1 MNCRLANSASP
12 SSWVLDAEVTQASDR
27 QLTRA
32 SSDRRQTTE
41 DEASVS
47 IGEVLALL
55 QREFPDISVSKIRF
69 LESEGLVRP
78 LRTQAGYRRFREADI
93 ARLHT
98 VLTLQRDHYL
108 PLKVIREHLEGP
120 GEETDPIAV
129 HGTGLHPADFRPGA
143 GRLRLDRDEL
153 ADAVGLTS
161 TTIDELVAIGLI
173 TPTPLGTFDQ
183 EAFTICEIV
192 GRLAQH
198 GVEARHL
205 RAFRVVADRDAGL
218 IEQVANP
225 HRVRPSAQDRMRGD
239 EITRELAA
247 LIIGLH
253 AAVLR
258 SELVREG
265 LPDGLR

>member
-1 MNCRLANSASP
+1 MAR
-12 SSWVLDAEVTQASDR
+12 VVEVSQASDR
-27 QLTRA
+27 RLRQA
-32 SSDRRQTTE
+32 GSDRQSPE
-41 DEASVS
+41 GQDEASVS

-69 LESEGLVRP
+69 LEAEGLVRP
-78 LRTQAGYRRFREADI
+78 LRTQSGYRRFREADI

-108 PLKVIREHLEGP
+108 PLKVIREHLESANQGT
-120 GEETDPIAV
+120 EAIAV
-129 HGTGLHPADFRPGA
+129 HGTGLHPTDFRPGA
-143 GRLRLDRDEL
+143 GHLRLDRDEL
-153 ADAVGLTS
+153 ADAVGLS
-161 TTIDELVAIGLI
+161 SQAVDELVGMGLI

-183 EAFTICEIV
+183 EAFAICEIV
-192 GRLAQH
+192 SRLAQH

-218 IEQVANP
+218 IEQVASP
-225 HRVRPSAQDRMRGD
+225 HRIRQSAQDRHRGD
-239 EITRELAA
+239 ELTRELAA

-258 SELVREG
+258 SELVREA

>member
-1 MNCRLANSASP
+1 MNYKSANSVSC
-12 SSWVLDAEVTQASDR
+12 SSWVQVVDVSQP
-27 QLTRA
+27 
-32 SSDRRQTTE
+32 SDRRLNRASERRSQHVQ

-78 LRTQAGYRRFREADI
+78 LRTASGYRRFRDADI
-93 ARLHT
+93 TRLQT
-98 VLTLQRDHYL
+98 VLMLQRDHYL
-108 PLKVIREHLEGP
+108 PLKVIRDHLESADQNL
-120 GEETDPIAV
+120 EAIAV
-129 HGTGLHPADFRPGA
+129 HGTGLHPTDFRPGA
-143 GRLRLDRDEL
+143 GRLRLDREEL
-153 ADAVGLTS
+153 ADAAGLRAATV
-161 TTIDELVAIGLI
+161 DELVSIGLI

-192 GRLAQH
+192 SRLAQH
-198 GVEARHL
+198 GVEPRHL

-225 HRVRPSAQDRMRGD
+225 HRVRQSAQDRLHGD
-239 EITRELAA
+239 ELVRELAA

>member
-1 MNCRLANSASP
+1 MS
-12 SSWVLDAEVTQASDR
+12 QASDR
-27 QLTRA
+27 RPRPQ
-32 SSDRRQTTE
+32 SQ

-69 LESEGLVRP
+69 LEAEGLVRP
-78 LRTQAGYRRFREADI
+78 LRTQSGYRRFREADI
-93 ARLHT
+93 TRLHT

-108 PLKVIREHLEGP
+108 PLKVIREYLEAANESSGAS
-120 GEETDPIAV
+120 GV
-129 HGTGLHPADFRPGA
+129 HGTGLHPTDFRPGA

-153 ADAVGLTS
+153 ADAVGLDPQLV
-161 TTIDELVAIGLI
+161 DELVGVGLI
-173 TPTPLGTFDQ
+173 TPSPLGTYDQ

-192 GRLAQH
+192 SRLAQH
-198 GVEARHL
+198 GVEPRHL

-218 IEQVANP
+218 IEQMVSP
-225 HRVRPSAQDRMRGD
+225 HRIRQSAQDRHRGD
-239 EITRELAA
+239 ELTRELAA
-247 LIIGLH
+247 LVIGLH

-258 SELVREG
+258 SELVREA